1 MAALPAGIGLTG
13 VSCPKNGPSR
23 SVCLWRLRH
32 NTVSAAPRLRVGI
45 MLVLRPDITRLR
57 ASGARRHHNPNDHSA
72 PVTAGEGRAALACL
86 LSRHHHHPGWL
97 PPSPVH
103 PRSNRGSQSGRGI
116 SRGRCGYGEL
126 KERVPGPGKS
136 QQFQHSDFQS
146 HRYKLAPWQRTQTN
160 RGDTCVG
167 RPRTRPRQRG
177 GAEHGN
183 C

>member
-1 MAALPAGIGLTG
+1 MATRMTTAPA
-13 VSCPKNGPSR
+13 
-23 SVCLWRLRH
+23 
-32 NTVSAAPRLRVGI
+32 
-45 MLVLRPDITRLR
+45 
-57 ASGARRHHNPNDHSA
+57 
-72 PVTAGEGRAALACL
+72 VTAGERRAALASL

-160 RGDTCVG
+160 RGDTLRWAAANERRAASADGEEFKTVLLG
-167 RPRTRPRQRG
+167 VA
-177 GAEHGN
+177 AEYRDLALQI
-183 C
+183 

>member
-1 MAALPAGIGLTG
+1 MTLPSKMRGHRHFIG
-13 VSCPKNGPSR
+13 GP
-23 SVCLWRLRH
+23 
-32 NTVSAAPRLRVGI
+32 P
-45 MLVLRPDITRLR
+45 P
-57 ASGARRHHNPNDHSA
+57 
-72 PVTAGEGRAALACL
+72 GERRAALASL

-146 HRYKLAPWQRTQTN
+146 HRYKLTRHAGRYRQIGALFALGGRERKTRGQRRRRGTQN
-160 RGDTCVG
+160 DVSPNCFAVPRIGANS
-167 RPRTRPRQRG
+167 RPREKWRAKQKERVGLTVINAVSAPRSG
-177 GAEHGN
+177 K
-183 C
+183 